1 MLNIV
6 PDFTL
11 KTQFSFSFVL
21 LCTLCDTLQC
31 QCAISPKVSANYW
44 SEAWILVIDLSTLDH
59 IWTVEHIY
67 LKKGSRFYIL
77 FLYNK
82 STLSSSFT
90 PSPSS
95 LSLFL
100 PIYLSIY
107 IYLSTYLSLSL
118 SCVQVVSKVL
128 TDSYLNLILILSNQT
143 SLDYFKPTLEE
154 MRRNVNIY
162 YWLEKK

>member
-21 LCTLCDTLQC
+21 LCILCDTLQC

-100 PIYLSIY
+100 PIYLPVFLY
-107 IYLSTYLSLSL
+107 ISLP
-118 SCVQVVSKVL
+118 
-128 TDSYLNLILILSNQT
+128 YNFFNILSI
-143 SLDYFKPTLEE
+143 SHPMVIFHMASDWMLMVD
-154 MRRNVNIY
+154 NISNFSVD
-162 YWLEKK
+162 LKFAPAFTTTQQPLTPKL